1 MSHPFFVFLTYLCS
15 WKNSYTVFASEI
27 PFCGLKSTPGIYET
41 DTIIIQ
47 YSTTFHRLPALS
59 GDPSVK
65 LFSNF
70 FALPRVYN
78 KGAKQRHLPMHIYIY
93 TFLFIYKHKEH
104 KYICIGLYINIIH
117 FKIIYK

>member
-1 MSHPFFVFLTYLCS
+1 MSHSFFVFLTYLCS
-15 WKNSYTVFASEI
+15 WKNSYTVFASQI
-27 PFCGLKSTPGIYET
+27 PFCGLKSTPHMIQS

-65 LFSNF
+65 LFPDF
-70 FALPRVYN
+70 FALACLSN
-78 KGAKQRHLPMHIYIY
+78 KGAKQRHLSMHIYIY